1 MGIFNTKPKY
11 EDVVHFV
18 KHLSEIEYQKFSK
31 VVRTYRGAEK
41 SVKSVLGCN
50 LADYPLEYEQVGDL
64 PKVPKKKA
72 GKK

>member
-11 EDVVHFV
+11 EDVVYFV
-18 KHLSEIEYQKFSK
+18 KHLSDLEYQKFIK

-41 SVKSVLGCN
+41 TVKDVLGCN
-50 LADYPLEYEQVGDL
+50 LADYPLEYEHTGDL
-64 PKVPKKKA
+64 PKTTKKKA

>member
-11 EDVVHFV
+11 EDVVLFV
-18 KHLSEIEYQKFSK
+18 KHLSDTEYQKFNK

-41 SVKSVLGCN
+41 SVKNVLGCS
-50 LADYPLEYEQVGDL
+50 LADYPLEYEQIGEL
-64 PKVPKKKA
+64 PKPAKKKA